1 MATITTTTN
10 GFKTAGMVLSNK
22 NLFLFVGAR
31 KQFGNPEVDAVEK
44 ILLGDVRMTYMLWII
59 CLSRSNL

>member
-10 GFKTAGMVLSNK
+10 GFKTAGMVLFNK

-31 KQFGNPEVDAVEK
+31 E
-44 ILLGDVRMTYMLWII
+44 LLKTIW
-59 CLSRSNL
+59 

>member
-31 KQFGNPEVDAVEK
+31 E
-44 ILLGDVRMTYMLWII
+44 LLKTIW
-59 CLSRSNL
+59 